1 MPHGRGTLFPIEI
14 FKQLGLFDEL
24 NLPHYA
30 ADYDFTFKA
39 ARANYKIYSCSD
51 CKVYSYVEETGMVTV
66 LNRFSLKSFIDY
78 FTSIRSP
85 ANLKARWWLGWN
97 NCPKYFLLVY
107 FIFDYF
113 RTSGSY
119 FKHFMLNK
127 NNFHITIQL

>member
-1 MPHGRGTLFPIEI
+1 VVEVTHASGRGTLFPIEI

-24 NLPHYA
+24 HLPHYA

-66 LNRFSLKSFIDY
+66 LNRCSLKSFIDY

-85 ANLKARWWLGWN
+85 ANLKAAG
-97 NCPKYFLLVY
+97 
-107 FIFDYF
+107 
-113 RTSGSY
+113 G
-119 FKHFMLNK
+119 
-127 NNFHITIQL
+127 